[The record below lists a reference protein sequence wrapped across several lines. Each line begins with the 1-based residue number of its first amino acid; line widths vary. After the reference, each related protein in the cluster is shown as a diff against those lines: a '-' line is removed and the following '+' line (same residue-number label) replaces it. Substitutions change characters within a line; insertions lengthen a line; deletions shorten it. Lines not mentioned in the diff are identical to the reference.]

1 VTLLASIHD
10 VAPPHLEA
18 ARRLRDFLGVRGV
31 ERATLLAVPN
41 FHGAHPLEDSGET
54 VRWLRERAA
63 AGDEVCLHGG
73 THRQERSIGLRGD
86 RLRSAL
92 LTAGEGECLALDPA
106 GRARLLGDGKRRLE
120 DLLGAPV
127 YGFIAPAWLE
137 PRGFGDDVRA
147 AGFRWHE
154 GSLWVESFAAGDG
167 KARRRYAPVIGF
179 ATRTRARLLAS
190 VAWGTLLAPALAWMA
205 ARMTAGRQRT
215 PARVALHPSDLGSP
229 LVLAT
234 AARVLKTL
242 QATCTPTTYQA
253 ALAAGEL

>member
-1 VTLLASIHD
+1 MTLLASIHD

-18 ARRLRDFLGVRGV
+18 ARRLRDFLGERGV

-41 FHGAHPLEDSGET
+41 FHGVHPLERAGET

-73 THRQERSIGLRGD
+73 THRQERSIGRRGD

-106 GRARLLGDGKRRLE
+106 ARARLLGDGKRRLE
-120 DLLGAPV
+120 ELLGGPV

-154 GSLWVESFAAGDG
+154 GSLWIESFAAGDG

-179 ATRTRARLLAS
+179 ATRSRARLLAS
-190 VAWGTLLAPALAWMA
+190 VAWGTLLAPILAC
-205 ARMTAGRQRT
+205 RPPQRR
-215 PARVALHPSDLGSP
+215 PFARVALHPSDLGSP

-242 QATCTPTTYQA
+242 QATCPPTTYQA
-253 ALAAGEL
+253 ALAAGAL